1 MSWVHYDEMSR
12 CSTGSGFFKKDLY
25 LAYFQTKTI
34 SQLSFIQ
41 ESACE
46 AVLSLIMLVI
56 AAVYKT
62 KLKHM
67 LYKQTWGENILALLK
82 YWWSRFC
89 WSNIIPSVIIPN
101 RRNPEERQLSLHNHS
116 TTLKGVGN
124 GTSSLRA
131 SSSGEAWVRERLQVQ
146 SGCPLPASKVPCST
160 NLSTHSSSFAKN
172 VLTFNTWIGWDIFTW
187 SLTDSHMSHVR
198 VFQNFCGKYN

>member
-1 MSWVHYDEMSR
+1 MQYRVR
-12 CSTGSGFFKKDLY
+12 FFFKKDLY

-67 LYKQTWGENILALLK
+67 LYKQTLGEKNSGSFKILMIKILLVK
-82 YWWSRFC
+82 YYPISYY
-89 WSNIIPSVIIPN
+89 
-101 RRNPEERQLSLHNHS
+101 
-116 TTLKGVGN
+116 T
-124 GTSSLRA
+124 
-131 SSSGEAWVRERLQVQ
+131 
-146 SGCPLPASKVPCST
+146 
-160 NLSTHSSSFAKN
+160 
-172 VLTFNTWIGWDIFTW
+172 
-187 SLTDSHMSHVR
+187 
-198 VFQNFCGKYN
+198 